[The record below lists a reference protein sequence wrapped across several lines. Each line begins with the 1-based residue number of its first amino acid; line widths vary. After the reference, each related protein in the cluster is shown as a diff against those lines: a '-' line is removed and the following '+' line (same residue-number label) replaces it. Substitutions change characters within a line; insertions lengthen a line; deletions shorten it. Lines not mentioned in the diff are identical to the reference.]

1 MPIPKNKKIKNRDVG
16 VNPNRVGNSLEG
28 EFLVGEALVGEEPE
42 LAHIDLIIGNK
53 KDAAGM
59 AFATALAQPRQ
70 GHTPVLA
77 VIRPNLPTKP
87 STLIVPKVTMRN
99 LEDAEKMFGPAQS
112 AVAKAVA
119 DAVEDGIIPKEQ
131 AEKLVV
137 IVSVFIHP
145 RGKDYQRIYRYNYSA
160 TKLAISRA
168 MQNFPCVDK
177 VLEEKDKSIHA
188 MIGFRINNL
197 KKPPYI
203 EVALDIPDWR
213 RVEGVIRALPRSDA
227 IIIEAGTPLIKRYGV
242 EVVQKIHNLR
252 PESVVVADLKTLDT
266 GNLEARMAGDATA
279 DVAGF
284 SGLAPLKT
292 MEKFIE
298 ECRKVGNLSLMDT
311 INVQDPAAVLRKLK
325 VKPDIIELH
334 RAIDVENT
342 EQGSEWGNIR
352 GIKKVCGNK
361 VLVAVAGGI
370 RVDKVKKALGA
381 GADILVVG
389 RAITAAKDVN
399 RAARAFLQEMGVEE
413 VDQFRVM
420 TDF

>member
-1 MPIPKNKKIKNRDVG
+1 MID
-16 VNPNRVGNSLEG
+16 EG
-28 EFLVGEALVGEEPE
+28 FLVGEALVGEEPE
-42 LAHIDLIIGNK
+42 IAHIDLIIGSK
-53 KDAAGM
+53 REAAGT
-59 AFATALAQPRQ
+59 AFACSLAQPQQ
-70 GHTPVLA
+70 GHTPILG

-87 STLIVPKVTMRN
+87 MTLIVPKVSIRN
-99 LEDAEKMFGPAQS
+99 LADAEKIFGPAQS

-119 DAVEDGIIPKEQ
+119 DAVEEGTIPK
-131 AEKLVV
+131 AEVEELVV

-145 RGKDYQRIYRYNYSA
+145 RGKDYQRIYRYNYAA
-160 TKLAISRA
+160 TKLALSRA
-168 MQNFPCVDK
+168 IQKFPDIDK

-197 KKPPYI
+197 KKPPYL

-213 RVEGVIRALPRSDA
+213 RVEGIIRALPRTDA

-242 EVVQKIHNLR
+242 EVVQKIHQLR
-252 PESVVVADLKTLDT
+252 PETVVLADLKTLDT

-279 DVAGF
+279 DVIGF
-284 SGLAPLKT
+284 SGLAPVKT

-298 ECRKVGNLSLMDT
+298 ECKKVGALSLMDT
-311 INVQDPAAVLRKLK
+311 LNVQDPVAVLEKLT
-325 VKPDIIELH
+325 VKPNIVELH
-334 RAIDVENT
+334 RAIDVEQAQ
-342 EQGSEWGNIR
+342 ESAWGDIGEIR
-352 GIKKVCGNK
+352 RVCGNN

-370 RVDKVKKALGA
+370 RVDKVEKALDA

-399 RAARAFLQEMGVEE
+399 GAARAFLQRMGVEE

>member
-1 MPIPKNKKIKNRDVG
+1 MIND
-16 VNPNRVGNSLEG
+16 E

-42 LAHIDLIIGNK
+42 IAHIDLIIGSK
-53 KDAAGM
+53 RSAVGR
-59 AFATALAQPRQ
+59 AFASALAQPRQ
-70 GHTPVLA
+70 AHTPILG
-77 VIRPNLPTKP
+77 VIRPNLPAKP
-87 STLIVPKVTMRN
+87 ATLIVPKVSIRN
-99 LEDAEKMFGPAQS
+99 LADAEKIFGPAQS

-119 DAVEDGIIPKEQ
+119 DAVEEGTIPK
-131 AEKLVV
+131 AHVEKLVV

-145 RGKDYQRIYRYNYSA
+145 RGKDYQRIYRYNYAA
-160 TKLAISRA
+160 TKLALSRA
-168 MQNFPCVDK
+168 IQKFPDIDK

-197 KKPPYI
+197 KKPPYL

-213 RVEGVIRALPRSDA
+213 RVEGIIRALPRTDA

-242 EVVQKIHNLR
+242 EVVQKIHQLR
-252 PESVVVADLKTLDT
+252 PETVVLADLKTLDT

-279 DVAGF
+279 DVIGF
-284 SGLAPLKT
+284 SGLAPVKT

-298 ECRKVGNLSLMDT
+298 ECKKVGALSLMDT
-311 INVQDPAAVLRKLK
+311 LNVQDPVAVLEKLS
-325 VKPDIIELH
+325 VKPDIVELH
-334 RAIDVENT
+334 RAIDVEQAQ
-342 EQGSEWGNIR
+342 ESAWGDIGEIR
-352 GIKKVCGNK
+352 RVCGNN

-370 RVDKVKKALGA
+370 RVDKVETALEA

-389 RAITAAKDVN
+389 RAITAAKDVSG
-399 RAARAFLQEMGVEE
+399 AARAFLQRMGVEE

>member
-1 MPIPKNKKIKNRDVG
+1 MTDERD
-16 VNPNRVGNSLEG
+16 
-28 EFLVGEALVGEEPE
+28 EFMIGEALVGEEPE
-42 LAHIDLIIGNK
+42 IAHIDLIIGSK
-53 KDAAGM
+53 RGAAGA
-59 AFATALAQPRQ
+59 AFASSFAQPKQ
-70 GHTPVLA
+70 GHTPILG

-87 STLIVPKVTMRN
+87 MTLIVPKVSIRN
-99 LEDAEKMFGPAQS
+99 LADAEKIFGPAQS

-119 DAVEDGIIPKEQ
+119 DAVEEGVIRKSQ
-131 AEKLVV
+131 AEEFVV

-145 RGKDYQRIYRYNYSA
+145 RGKDYQRIYRYNYAA
-160 TKLAISRA
+160 TKLALSRA
-168 MQNFPCVDK
+168 VEKFPNIDK

-197 KKPPYI
+197 KKPPYL

-213 RVEGVIRALPRSDA
+213 RVEGIVRALPKSDA

-242 EVVQKIHNLR
+242 EVVQKIHQLR
-252 PESVVVADLKTLDT
+252 PETVVFADLKTLDT

-279 DVAGF
+279 DVVGF
-284 SGLAPLKT
+284 SGLAPVST

-298 ECRKVGNLSLMDT
+298 ECKKVGALSLMDT
-311 INVQDPAAVLRKLK
+311 LNVPNPVKVLKKLK
-325 VKPDIIELH
+325 VTPDIVELH
-334 RAIDVENT
+334 RAIDVE
-342 EQGSEWGNIR
+342 QVKGSEWRNIGEVR
-352 GIKKVCGNK
+352 KVCGNN

-370 RVDKVKKALGA
+370 RVDKVEKALKA

-389 RAITAAKDVN
+389 RAITAAKDVTG
-399 RAARAFLQEMGVEE
+399 AARAFLQRMGVEE